1 MLGKRRLGSS
11 RQERTESPAE
21 VEDEDADWK
30 AYFKDDE
37 LEKAYTYYK
46 QLDQHIIKEEEIESD
61 KSKDSCSTSE
71 DDLSDLD
78 DLSERDL
85 KENVY
90 MKKKPEK
97 KPEKKKKLSSRKKSK
112 SRQKEPSRLSQN
124 QLTHSDSFHIPKN
137 ESNEDLKLCLKSI
150 PQQDTEK
157 SDLTV

>member
-1 MLGKRRLGSS
+1 M
-11 RQERTESPAE
+11 ESPAE
-21 VEDEDADWK
+21 DEDDTDWK

-71 DDLSDLD
+71 DDLSDMD

-90 MKKKPEK
+90 MYEPKKKPT
-97 KPEKKKKLSSRKKSK
+97 KKKGKLSNRKKSK
-112 SRQKEPSRLSQN
+112 SK
-124 QLTHSDSFHIPKN
+124 
-137 ESNEDLKLCLKSI
+137 
-150 PQQDTEK
+150 
-157 SDLTV
+157 